1 MKKEITIL
9 LDNIRST
16 HNVGSIFRTGD
27 AAGVKRIFL
36 SGITSAPLDRFGR
49 PQKEIAKTALGAE
62 KDIKWIYYKSP
73 LPLIAKLKREGFEIV
88 GVEQDPKALDYWKF
102 VPKKRTLLIFGNE
115 VKGLSRA
122 LRSRCDSLIE
132 IPMHGAMVQQAHHP
146 RHTRRGKESLNV
158 SVAAGIILYQ
168 AIRNVR

>member
-73 LPLIAKLKREGFEIV
+73 LPLIARLKKELSSSSEMRLN
-88 GVEQDPKALDYWKF
+88 DCLALYAPD
-102 VPKKRTLLIFGNE
+102 
-115 VKGLSRA
+115 A
-122 LRSRCDSLIE
+122 
-132 IPMHGAMVQQAHHP
+132 
-146 RHTRRGKESLNV
+146 TR
-158 SVAAGIILYQ
+158 
-168 AIRNVR
+168 